1 MATTEPIIIPIE
13 GQPEDFI
20 ADAKKVQAEMDK
32 LSSTLKEAGVS
43 QSAYNQAAAKSK
55 QAFDDQAKAAQKS
68 SLSITDFRS
77 AYMIATDVVRVGQQV
92 FDATY
97 GAFARLTDTVRDL
110 SLVSGESAENTSR
123 FIQVLD
129 DFGLSAED
137 ATIAAKK
144 LKASGLSPTVETLAQ
159 LADKF
164 KEIDDPAKRFAFVT
178 DNLGKGGAKWV
189 NVLNQESDALRK
201 VGAEVSANLIIT
213 EQDIK
218 MREVQRLAMD
228 DLKDSWEGF
237 TVSLGKNTSNVIA
250 MGIAHMRAMEILSQS
265 GGTIKDYNE
274 ALNQAIA
281 EQLESAQAT
290 VELNDAL
297 EATDE
302 ALKTISK
309 ANAESIAGAIEIQ
322 KGQDAYKKSQ
332 DDIAEKIQELIK
344 KKKELYPWE
353 IEKIAAVQGELVKLN
368 DAYGDNLAAFVENM
382 KTKASMQ
389 AIDLIAMSDGVAGF
403 SEAEYL
409 RARAILET
417 QDIAG
422 LAAFE
427 EQQALTNLATAV
439 ADGTISEKEYGQV
452 LDQVS
457 KDGVIDVNEVAE
469 AMAALPSHKTITI
482 DIVTV
487 GAPPNLDTSAG
498 ASNAPVGTH
507 RTSHAAGGSFVIPQS
522 FGNEGFAMGNNA
534 TASGGETVTVTPKGG
549 SNNADIISAINSSK
563 LDANA
568 IVRAMLKGMA
578 LAGR

>member
-189 NVLNQESDALRK
+189 NVLNQESAALRK

-290 VELNDAL
+290 VELNEAL

-302 ALKTISK
+302 ALKAVSK
-309 ANAESIAGAIEIQ
+309 ANAESITGAIEIQ
-322 KGQDAYKKSQ
+322 KTNDDYVKSQ
-332 DDIAEKIQELIK
+332 NEIIKQIDELTAK
-344 KKKELYPWE
+344 KAAMYPWE
-353 IEKIAAVQGELVKLN
+353 IEKIAETQGKIDELSDKYRENADVF
-368 DAYGDNLAAFVENM
+368 AENM
-382 KTKASMQ
+382 EKKFAMM
-389 AIDLIAMSDGVAGF
+389 AIEKIAMSDGVAGY
-403 SEAEYL
+403 SEAEFL
-409 RARAILET
+409 KAQAILAT
-417 QDIAG
+417 TDIATA
-422 LAAFE
+422 AAFNQ
-427 EQQALTNLATAV
+427 QQAQVMLTDAV
-439 ADGTISEKEYGQV
+439 AASKISVEEFGSI
-452 LDQVS
+452 LAQVS
-457 KDGVIDVNEVAE
+457 ADGVISVDEVSAAIE
-469 AMAALPSHKTITI
+469 AVPSQKTVTFN
-482 DIVTV
+482 IVTV
-487 GAPPNLDTSAG
+487 GAPPNLDTSSG
-498 ASNAPVGTH
+498 SSNAPVGTH